1 MKLRNRIILP
11 ENLSYAWR
19 KVWQLSQMNDGY
31 TDFFDLAEFEL
42 NLASNLEKIR
52 TSFEKASY
60 KPRKVR
66 PLPRPKKFSNSV
78 PISREYFQVSVED
91 QVAWIA
97 LVNAI
102 GPHVDKI
109 MPPWS
114 YGNRLY
120 RPAWYEEL
128 EGKKSDLE
136 EGPYRHASGH
146 LYRKFK
152 HSWPMF
158 RRHIHLAAQYMATG
172 SEPALVD
179 EPDNLALATGI
190 KSGLVY
196 LNTAFWNQKADHD
209 QLFFAGIDLSQ
220 FYPSIEHESVMRS
233 LATHV
238 PGLEDDAEL
247 LSMIRGMLKFRVDSS
262 ELPPTICQN
271 VEPTIP
277 MRTTRGIPTGLFVGG
292 FLANVAM
299 LPLDLKVDS
308 RVKTHRNVAH
318 FRFVDDHCILAYS
331 LESLCDWVDW
341 YQSEL
346 MNAGIGPKVNA
357 DKFDPPI
364 LGKYLSA
371 RKRPRGT
378 PGALKK
384 LASLK
389 VETTADCSIS
399 GSKPTKLLT
408 KTLALVSDIGA
419 TNFDTLDDVDIG
431 NLLANLEWL
440 LLADLPE
447 REIRADTR
455 ASFAAGQIARLST
468 ILVEETD
475 GLVAASRR
483 ISSLKAVKIDQND
496 QEALARQRKEIAS
509 AEAYLRR
516 RTVLHDA
523 DQHRNLKHRFELLLG
538 ALKDH
543 PGKARLFIR
552 VVDFCRT
559 TGFQG
564 ILSILGWIKDLRR
577 LGNEAWANYYAGLL
591 IQLLALNALR
601 CCATASQHSSL
612 RSDLEASLNH
622 LDDMAHA
629 KFSKLFD
636 DSPDLAWFHSQA
648 VSFFHETFE
657 VCAIQMSHISDLKPY
672 ADRMQRLQSENSAW
686 LEQVSESPLTL
697 TRARPKSIPMHF
709 AEAILQRTNEPSFA
723 WREQSLKFD
732 FRDKSDLTALRR
744 YPKSLSS
751 AQWNELISF
760 FEFKEAD
767 SGWIREAIGNDEDR
781 KQQISDR
788 TGRAFQRA
796 SANFDAQVSGYIDIA
811 QWSTFLKENC
821 DAFDPRAGEWTAL
834 EIVAGILEPTSDL
847 EGSYDLQSRIHPN
860 NVFVPVVWTKTA
872 PPHSIMSWDEWR
884 ERMQQGKPKVLS
896 GNPAILDYRYLPNDN
911 IWNAGANWDGRL
923 QAIGRLL
930 LELLCHGFSAPP
942 LWNIKGNEYAVPLP
956 VSSVVERIGIS
967 SKTQDILDA
976 ALGRRARETR
986 TISREPLIFGWE
998 QGRPPNDTK
1007 SDPDALRTPP
1017 ELLSAVREAQALLRE
1032 NQISVSRNQPR
1043 QLIPVSLNS
1052 MRHAD
1057 VFEAPDEHGGVD
1069 G

>member
-1 MKLRNRIILP
+1 MKLRDRLILP

-31 TDFFDLAEFEL
+31 TDFFELAEFEL
-42 NLASNLEKIR
+42 NLAHNLEKIR
-52 TSFEKASY
+52 TSFAKATY
-60 KPRKVR
+60 KTKKVR
-66 PLPRPKKFSNSV
+66 PLPRPKKIANSIA
-78 PISREYFQVSVED
+78 ISREYFQISIED

-120 RPAWYEEL
+120 RPAWYEET
-128 EGKKSDLE
+128 EGRKSELE

-158 RRHIHLAAQYMATG
+158 RRHIHLAAQYMSTG
-172 SEPALVD
+172 SEPSLVD
-179 EPDNLALATGI
+179 EPDSLAIATGK

-196 LNTAFWNQKADHD
+196 FDTSFWNQKAVND

-220 FYPSIEHESVMRS
+220 FYPSIEHKSIVRS
-233 LATHV
+233 LETHV
-238 PGLEDDAEL
+238 AGLADDADL
-247 LSMIRGMLKFRVDSS
+247 LRMISAMLKFRVDGS
-262 ELPPTICQN
+262 ELTNAVCQN
-271 VEPTIP
+271 VEPNIP
-277 MRTTRGIPTGLFVGG
+277 KKNTRGIPTGLFVGG

-308 RVKTHRNVAH
+308 RIKNHRNVAH
-318 FRFVDDHCILAYS
+318 FRFVDDHCVLAYS
-331 LESLCDWVDW
+331 LESLCDWIEW
-341 YQSEL
+341 YQTEL
-346 MNAGIGPKVNA
+346 LNEGIGPEINT
-357 DKFDPPI
+357 DKFDPPL
-364 LGKYLSA
+364 LGKFLNE
-371 RKRPRGT
+371 RKRPRAT
-378 PGALKK
+378 QAASKK
-384 LASLK
+384 LASLQT
-389 VETTADCSIS
+389 ETSAVCSVA

-419 TNFDTLDDVDIG
+419 TNFDTLDDIDIG

-455 ASFAAGQIARLST
+455 VSFAAGQIARLST

-475 GLVAASRR
+475 GLVEASRR
-483 ISSLKAVKIDQND
+483 IADLQAVKVDQND
-496 QEALARQRKEIAS
+496 LNALARQRKEIAS
-509 AEAYLRR
+509 AGAHLKRRITQHEARQR
-516 RTVLHDA
+516 A
-523 DQHRNLKHRFELLLG
+523 NLKHRFELLLG
-538 ALKDH
+538 ALKEH

-564 ILSILGWIKDLRR
+564 IVGILDWIKDLRR
-577 LGNEAWANYYAGLL
+577 HDNEAWASYYAGLL

-601 CCATASQHSSL
+601 CSATVSQHSSL
-612 RSDLEASLNH
+612 RSDLEASLSH
-622 LDDMAHA
+622 LDDMNHA
-629 KFSKLFD
+629 EFSELFG
-636 DSPDLAWFHSQA
+636 SNQSLAWFHYQA
-648 VSFFHETFE
+648 VVFFHETLGI
-657 VCAIQMSHISDLKPY
+657 CATQLSHIPELELHS
-672 ADRMQRLQSENSAW
+672 DRMQRLVSRNSSWLLLYSERS
-686 LEQVSESPLTL
+686 LPQFH
-697 TRARPKSIPMHF
+697 ARPKSIPVHF
-709 AEAILQRTNEPSFA
+709 AEAILQRSHQPSFA
-723 WREQSLKFD
+723 WRELSERFD

-744 YPKSLSS
+744 YPNSLSS
-751 AQWNELISF
+751 SQWIELISSF
-760 FEFKEAD
+760 DFKDAD
-767 SGWIREAIGNDEDR
+767 SGWLREAIGNDADR
-781 KQQISDR
+781 KKQIADR
-788 TGRAFQRA
+788 PGRAFQIA
-796 SANFDAQVSGYIDIA
+796 STNIDARVSGYIDIA
-811 QWSTFLKENC
+811 QWSSFLKHDC

-834 EIVAGILEPTSDL
+834 EIIARILEPSAVL
-847 EGSYDLQSRIHPN
+847 EGGYDLQTRIHPN
-860 NVFVPVVWTKTA
+860 NVFVPAIWANKD
-872 PPHSIMSWDEWR
+872 PFNSIMSWDEWR
-884 ERMQQGKPKVLS
+884 EKMKGNPIVLS
-896 GNPAILDYRYLPNDN
+896 GSAAILDYRYLPNDS
-911 IWNAGANWDGRL
+911 IWNEGPNWDGRL
-923 QAIGRLL
+923 HSIGRLL

-986 TISREPLIFGWE
+986 AISREPLNFGWE
-998 QGRPPNDTK
+998 EGRLPNDTK
-1007 SDPDALRTPP
+1007 LDPDALRTPKD
-1017 ELLSAVREAQALLRE
+1017 LLAAMREAQASLRE

-1043 QLIPVSLNS
+1043 QLIPVTLNS
-1052 MRHAD
+1052 MRHTD
-1057 VFEAPDEHGGVD
+1057 VFEAPDEQGGVD